1 MSPVAPP
8 NAGPMLREIIK
19 YGPPPCILPLVTMA
33 EKESAVSTV
42 VEKERA
48 KMPSVPTMPA
58 CGKKAGERDVFFVVV
73 VWREC

>member
-1 MSPVAPP
+1 
-8 NAGPMLREIIK
+8 
-19 YGPPPCILPLVTMA
+19 MA

-58 CGKKAGERDVFFVVV
+58 CRKKAGDRDGLFVVV
-73 VWREC
+73 VWREY